1 MVGNSQLP
9 SQAYEMMEA
18 RDEEQIL
25 AEIKGNIITEMFY
38 SFKIGGKEVTGVSWV
53 GTKEIARRYGSVRM
67 DFVELLDL
75 GDDWMAVVRA
85 TDTRSDTGMLGT
97 SLQAKTME
105 VHDVDAAGKWLK
117 ASDGSWVTHREPDRF
132 ASTKAISKAQRNA
145 IRAIIPEKYLLEM
158 YLLFKKGCKPEAR
171 KVVDAEAKPVEEE
184 PAQPGPPPSPTDEEM
199 RVAAVLET
207 NNLPTGHVLLEQL
220 KGGAVRVTAGPSFP
234 RDMFTAYDRVLK
246 TLGATWS
253 ALENCWTVG
262 QGGVRRA

>member
-1 MVGNSQLP
+1 MSKIQYGSEVYDLLDK
-9 SQAYEMMEA
+9 
-18 RDEEQIL
+18 RDEAQIL
-25 AEIKGNIITEMFY
+25 EEIKGNIITEMFY
-38 SFKIGGKEVTGVSWV
+38 SFKVGGKEVTGVSWV

-67 DFVELLDL
+67 DFVELRDL

-117 ASDGSWVTHREPDRF
+117 ASDGSWATRREPDRF

-158 YLLFKKGCKPEAR
+158 YQLFKKGCKPEAR
-171 KVVDAEAKPVEEE
+171 KKVDADARPVEDE
-184 PAQPGPPPSPTDEEM
+184 PAQPAPPPSPTDEEM
-199 RVAAVLET
+199 RVAAVLEA
-207 NNLPTGHVLLEQL
+207 NNLPLEHVLLEQL

-234 RDMFTAYDRVLK
+234 RDMFAAYDGVLK

-253 ALENCWTVG
+253 ALENCWTVKN
-262 QGGVRRA
+262 GGVRHA